1 MQSSFSVKSENMVKR
16 VKLTP
21 SKPIPIVNSNLN
33 SNLKSNYSFNNLQ
46 EESEILNDEYILNSN
61 IFNPS
66 KMSPPNEWKN
76 RLENRI
82 RIYFSTES
90 ELNIEKYK

>member
-1 MQSSFSVKSENMVKR
+1 MKSSFSVKSENKVYN

-21 SKPIPIVNSNLN
+21 SKPIPIVNSNL
-33 SNLKSNYSFNNLQ
+33 KSNSSFNNLQ
-46 EESEILNDEYILNSN
+46 EHNEITNEEYILNSN

-82 RIYFSTES
+82 RIYFSSECES
-90 ELNIEKYK
+90 NIEKYK

>member
-1 MQSSFSVKSENMVKR
+1 MENSFSFKTENMVKQF
-16 VKLTP
+16 KKTP
-21 SKPIPIVNSNLN
+21 STPIPIVNSNF
-33 SNLKSNYSFNNLQ
+33 KSNHSYNNLIEET
-46 EESEILNDEYILNSN
+46 EESNDEYLLNSN

-82 RIYFSTES
+82 RIYFSQEQ

>member
-1 MQSSFSVKSENMVKR
+1 MQSSFSVKSENKGNIVN
-16 VKLTP
+16 LTP
-21 SKPIPIVNSNLN
+21 SKPIPIVNSNL
-33 SNLKSNYSFNNLQ
+33 KSNSSFNNFQ
-46 EESEILNDEYILNSN
+46 EEHEISNEEYILNSN

-82 RIYFSTES
+82 RIYFSKES
-90 ELNIEKYK
+90 EENIEKYK

>member
-1 MQSSFSVKSENMVKR
+1 MQSSFSVKSENMVNR
-16 VKLTP
+16 EKLTP

-33 SNLKSNYSFNNLQ
+33 SNLKSNCSFNNLQ

>member
-1 MQSSFSVKSENMVKR
+1 MKSSFSVKSENKVYN

-21 SKPIPIVNSNLN
+21 SKPIPIVNSNL
-33 SNLKSNYSFNNLQ
+33 KSNSSFNNL
-46 EESEILNDEYILNSN
+46 EEHNEITNEEYILNSN

-82 RIYFSTES
+82 RIYFSS
-90 ELNIEKYK
+90 ECEPNIEKYK

>member
-1 MQSSFSVKSENMVKR
+1 MQSSFSVKSENKVYN

-21 SKPIPIVNSNLN
+21 SEPIPIVNSKSKTN
-33 SNLKSNYSFNNLQ
+33 SSYNNLKEQ
-46 EESEILNDEYILNSN
+46 EDIANEEYILNSN

-66 KMSPPNEWKN
+66 KMSPPNDWKN

-82 RIYFSTES
+82 RIYFSSDYE
-90 ELNIEKYK
+90 ENIEKYK

>member
-1 MQSSFSVKSENMVKR
+1 MYESK
-16 VKLTP
+16 KLWKIVNKYKVNYFQTVP
-21 SKPIPIVNSNLN
+21 TILNVIVNSNF
-33 SNLKSNYSFNNLQ
+33 KSNHSYNNLIEET
-46 EESEILNDEYILNSN
+46 EESNDEYLLNSN

-82 RIYFSTES
+82 RIYFSQEQ